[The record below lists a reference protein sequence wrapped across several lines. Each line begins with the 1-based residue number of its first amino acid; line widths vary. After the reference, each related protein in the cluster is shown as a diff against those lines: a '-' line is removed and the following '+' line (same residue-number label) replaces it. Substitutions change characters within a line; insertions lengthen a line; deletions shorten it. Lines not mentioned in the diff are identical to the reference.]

1 MQINKQITKYRR
13 SKGLTQKALADRL
26 GVTVQAVSKWET
38 YKCCPDIQLLPEL
51 AKIFEITV
59 DELLGCNLVV

>member
-59 DELLGCNLVV
+59 DELLGCNLVI